1 MMFNNS
7 DDDLTTVM
15 TMSDNSDVMTKRR
28 MVVISTK
35 ANNDGVNGGEDT
47 DANDEKGKRSNAAK
61 TRLTIV
67 SSFNKDS

>member
-15 TMSDNSDVMTKRR
+15 MMSDNNDVMTKRR

-47 DANDEKGKRSNAAK
+47 DANDEKGTRSDAAK

-67 SSFNKDS
+67 SSFNRDS